1 MYQKEG
7 IGFFCISK
15 KTSGVKINFCVPRFE
30 IPSATAKFVNFFE
43 KWTLKESDTCSG
55 ESACPVSVAPQFN
68 SSSPLNSTA
77 VITVR
82 ASCRHWQKRRLF
94 LCLENGTAGCWV
106 SSSAIE
112 SNAHPESPESSYSMY
127 DSYD

>member
-106 SSSAIE
+106 SSSEAIE
-112 SNAHPESPESSYSMY
+112 SNAHPESPESSYSM
-127 DSYD
+127 